1 MALASSQ
8 TKYNYLMD
16 KQIYNIEELL
26 VHFSD
31 EHTKRITKAVLLV
44 EQFRKISTASV
55 KGIEVAFILNKLKVD
70 ADTLIATILA
80 DPDVSMIEQ
89 NVDLVEQFG
98 QSVALIVKDVDSI
111 NQLQLYSAGMK
122 NQPSQ
127 AEILR
132 RMLLSMIQDVRSVLI
147 KLAYRIY
154 RLRNLGSE
162 NYDLRHFI
170 AQETLDIY
178 APIANRLGVSQL
190 KWELEDLAFRYLH
203 PQNYLKLVKALD
215 VTRNQREQIISSFKQ
230 SLQHIL
236 EGENIVADIAGR
248 PKHIYSIWK
257 KMQRKDMELDELYD
271 LLAVRVLVDEI
282 SSCYAVLG
290 IVHGEWQYIPKEF
303 DDYISNPKAN
313 GYQSLHTVIVNPD
326 GHRIEIQI
334 RTQDMHEFAEHGV
347 AAHWRYKE
355 GSKQNAATERN
366 IASLRQLLVDKET
379 DEELVENFKTELFY
393 DRVYVLSPAGKLVD
407 LLKGSTP
414 LDFAYAIHT
423 EIGHRCRGAKV
434 NGRIVPLTYK
444 LQSGEQVEILTAKE
458 GEPNYHWIDLN
469 LGYLKNRRSINK
481 VKRWFKQ
488 QDDEKNIIAGK
499 AFLEKEILHADIA
512 VVNLIDIVAYFKK
525 TGADQLYLAIGR
537 GEINSH
543 QLASIVFN
551 KHEVKRKK
559 RPKRKFSKAAILI
572 DGMSNVASSLA
583 HCCYPEVDDDIVGFI
598 SHYKGITIHQRL
610 CENVTHLSRKQQTQ
624 LIAAKWDVETD

>member
-1 MALASSQ
+1 ME
-8 TKYNYLMD
+8 

-26 VHFSD
+26 AHFSD
-31 EHTKRITKAVLLV
+31 EHAKRITKAVLLV
-44 EQFRKISTASV
+44 EEFRKISTASV

-80 DPDVSMIEQ
+80 DPDVSMIDQ
-89 NVDLVEQFG
+89 NVDLVEHFG

-162 NYDLRHFI
+162 NYELRHFI
-170 AQETLDIY
+170 AQETLDVY

-215 VTRNQREQIISSFKQ
+215 VTRNQREQVISSFNQ

-271 LLAVRVLVDEI
+271 LLAVRVLVDKI

-313 GYQSLHTVIVNPD
+313 GYQSLHTVIVSPD
-326 GHRIEIQI
+326 GDRIEIQI

-355 GSKQNAATERN
+355 GSKQNTATEKN

-444 LQSGEQVEILTAKE
+444 LQSGEQVEILTVKE

-499 AFLEKEILHADIA
+499 VFLEKEILHADIA
-512 VVNLIDIVAYFKK
+512 DVNLAEIATHFKK
-525 TGADQLYLAIGR
+525 TSLDQLFLAIGR
-537 GEINSH
+537 GEINSNH
-543 QLASIVFN
+543 LSGIFN
-551 KHEVKRKK
+551 KPEEKK
-559 RPKRKFSKAAILI
+559 SNRSKHTFNKAAILI

-583 HCCYPEVDDDIVGFI
+583 KCCCPEVGDDIVGFI
-598 SHYKGITIHQRL
+598 SHYKGITIHQSM
-610 CENVTHLSRKQQTQ
+610 CKNVTHLSRSQQTQ
-624 LIAAKWDVETD
+624 LIAAKWDVDTG